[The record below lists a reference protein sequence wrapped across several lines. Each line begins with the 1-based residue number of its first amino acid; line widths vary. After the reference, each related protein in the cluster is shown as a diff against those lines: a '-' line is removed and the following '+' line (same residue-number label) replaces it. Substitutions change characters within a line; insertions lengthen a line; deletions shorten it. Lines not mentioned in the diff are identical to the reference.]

1 MEKIFSN
8 NTKVKFNFNYF
19 KNRTPKELKNHF
31 HTSIIKSVRRIMNNK
46 YDKHLKEIMRCF
58 YSFEYL
64 KDLLSQPEENI
75 KKKLLKAKDKSS
87 YAFNSKLLIQNNQI
101 SLNKISHYAEE
112 LTNKILLGKPGIIK
126 FLNFINYRKEFSV
139 NDVPWLFSVIIQA
152 KLFNKCKNLIEKKYV
167 NNNQKEILFNYL
179 SKNYEFENLEDV
191 FFSD

>member
-1 MEKIFSN
+1 
-8 NTKVKFNFNYF
+8 
-19 KNRTPKELKNHF
+19 
-31 HTSIIKSVRRIMNNK
+31 VRRIINNK

-58 YSFEYL
+58 YAFDYL
-64 KDLLSQPEENI
+64 
-75 KKKLLKAKDKSS
+75 KKLLSEPEEVNNKKLFKSKNKNS
-87 YAFNSKLLIQNNQI
+87 YAFNSKILIQNNQI

-152 KLFNKCKNLIEKKYV
+152 KLFNKCKKLIEKKYV

>member
-1 MEKIFSN
+1 MFLFFWIFKRLTFS
-8 NTKVKFNFNYF
+8 TW
-19 KNRTPKELKNHF
+19 R
-31 HTSIIKSVRRIMNNK
+31 K
-46 YDKHLKEIMRCF
+46 Y
-58 YSFEYL
+58 
-64 KDLLSQPEENI
+64 

-101 SLNKISHYAEE
+101 SLNKISQYAEE

-152 KLFNKCKNLIEKKYV
+152 KLFNKCKKLIEKKYV

>member
-1 MEKIFSN
+1 MI
-8 NTKVKFNFNYF
+8 YYIYL
-19 KNRTPKELKNHF
+19 TPKELKNHF

-152 KLFNKCKNLIEKKYV
+152 KLFNKCKKLIEKKYV
-167 NNNQKEILFNYL
+167 NNNQKEILFNYMA
-179 SKNYEFENLEDV
+179 KNNEFENLEDV